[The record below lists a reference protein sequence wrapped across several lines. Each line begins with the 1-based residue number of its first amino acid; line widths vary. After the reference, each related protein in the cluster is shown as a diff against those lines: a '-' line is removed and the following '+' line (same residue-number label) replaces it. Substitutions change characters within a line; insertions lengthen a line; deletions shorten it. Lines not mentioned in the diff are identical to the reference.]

1 MSEEQAYA
9 DHLREWHR
17 WRWRAVAAFVA
28 LALANAFGFWLI
40 GHERK
45 DRITTAATVFELRC
59 LDARANRAA
68 LRRALEGMGRIIR
81 IRVAAGSRG
90 RDESVRVLAE
100 LDRQLDLLPPIQD
113 CRAQAETIRRLAD

>member
-1 MSEEQAYA
+1 MTGGEHVTRGAW
-9 DHLREWHR
+9 RR
-17 WRWRAVAAFVA
+17 WRREILAAFVA
-28 LALANAFGFWLI
+28 LALANVFGFWLI
-40 GHERK
+40 THERE

-68 LRRALEGMGRIIR
+68 LRRALEGMGQIIR

-100 LDRQLDLLPPIQD
+100 LDRQLELLPPIQD
-113 CRAQAETIRRLAD
+113 CRAQAEKIRRLVD